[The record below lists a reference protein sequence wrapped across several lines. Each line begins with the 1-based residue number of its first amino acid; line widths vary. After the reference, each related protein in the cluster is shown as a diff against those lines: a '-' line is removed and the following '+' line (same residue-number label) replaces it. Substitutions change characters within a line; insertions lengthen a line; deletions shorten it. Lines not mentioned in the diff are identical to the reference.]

1 MLDRIVVVTRP
12 TQLEDL
18 IARFNTEA
26 QARFYLEQLGASFE
40 AVQAA
45 HERYQAAQTLLR
57 AQLPPRVKQHV
68 IARAY
73 LPNYLFG
80 ERDLV
85 VTIGPDGLA
94 ANTAKYLPVQPLLAV
109 NPDPLSVDGVLARC
123 PVEAAGAWVMRAVA
137 GQAPVQAVSLAEAT
151 LHDGQSLLAFNEIFV
166 GARTHVSAR
175 YRLTLHGQTEA
186 QSSSGVIVATGAGST
201 GWLKS
206 IVTGAAGVTGGL
218 AGGAWTPPAPE
229 SYQLPWE
236 SPRLTYAVREPF
248 VSRMSAAGLVYGPIE
263 PGESLMIRS
272 EMPEGGVIFSD
283 GIEADALDFNA
294 GAIATIHLA
303 TRQAHLVQ
311 TQGGM

>member
-45 HERYQAAQTLLR
+45 HERYQTALALLR
-57 AQLPPRVKQHV
+57 GQLPPRVKQHV
-68 IARAY
+68 IERAF

-94 ANTAKYLPVQPLLAV
+94 ANTAKYLPTQPLLAV

-123 PVEAAGAWVMRAVA
+123 PVADAGRWVARALA
-137 GQAPVQAVSLAEAT
+137 GQAPVQDVSLAEAS
-151 LHDGQSLLAFNEIFV
+151 LHDGQSLLAFNEIFI
-166 GARTHVSAR
+166 GARSHVSAR
-175 YRLTLHGQTEA
+175 YRLTVHGQTEA
-186 QSSSGVIVATGAGST
+186 HSSSGVIVATGAGST

-206 IVTGAAGVTGGL
+206 IVTGAAGIAGGL
-218 AGGAWTPPAPE
+218 AGTEWTPPAPE

-248 VSRMSAAGLVYGPIE
+248 VSRTSAAGLVYGMLE
-263 PGESLMIRS
+263 PGDSLVIRS
-272 EMPEGGVIFSD
+272 EMPEGGVLFSD
-283 GIEADALDFNA
+283 GIEADALAFNA
-294 GAIATIHLA
+294 GALATIRLS
-303 TRQAHLVQ
+303 TRRAHLVE
-311 TQGGM
+311 TQRGP

>member
-1 MLDRIVVVTRP
+1 MLDRIVVVTRS

-26 QARFYLEQLGASFE
+26 QARFYLEQLGASYE
-40 AVQAA
+40 AVQTA
-45 HERYQAAQTLLR
+45 HERYQAALLMLR
-57 AQLPPRVKQHV
+57 AALPQRIKQHV
-68 IARAY
+68 IERAF

-94 ANTAKYLPVQPLLAV
+94 ANTAKYLPTQPLLAV

-123 PVEAAGAWVMRAVA
+123 PVEAAPEWVGRALA
-137 GQAPVQAVSLAEAT
+137 GRAAVRDVSLAEAT
-151 LHDGQSLLAFNEIFV
+151 LHDGQSLLAFNELFI
-166 GARTHVSAR
+166 GARTHISAR
-175 YRLTLHGQTEA
+175 YRLTVGSQTEA

-206 IVTGAAGVTGGL
+206 IVTGAAGVAAGLTG
-218 AGGAWTPPAPE
+218 AEWTPPAPE

-248 VSRMSAAGLVYGPIE
+248 ISRASAAGLVYGAIE
-263 PGESLMIRS
+263 PGSALIIRS

-283 GIEADALDFNA
+283 GIESDALAFNA
-294 GAIATIHLA
+294 GSIATIRLS

-311 TQGGM
+311 TPGA